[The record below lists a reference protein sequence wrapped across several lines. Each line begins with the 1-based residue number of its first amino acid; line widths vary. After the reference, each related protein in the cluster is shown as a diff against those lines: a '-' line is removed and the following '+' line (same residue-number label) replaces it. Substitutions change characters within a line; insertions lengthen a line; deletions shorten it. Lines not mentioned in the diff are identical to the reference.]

1 MSEVIYISKK
11 FYNFKL
17 SDLYYQFIPEFTNVN
32 IWQNDMSLPN
42 SPQAEC
48 AQLLLKHGRN
58 WSKLKDCKFAQDRRH
73 RYKLGMRKWT
83 EKNIK
88 EHILGS
94 RYDILMSIKKYGFDK
109 KKNKKQPVAV
119 LMKPF
124 WITRF
129 NYVASWLKGPEIY
142 HGGRRCAA
150 MYALGYDQIRVL
162 VMQDKYSGSGK
173 PGGYGEKVLKWLV

>member
-1 MSEVIYISKK
+1 MNEVEYVSKK

-17 SDLYYQFIPEFTNVN
+17 SDLYYQFILRFTDMS

-42 SPQAEC
+42 SPQVEC
-48 AQLLLKHGRN
+48 AQLLLKYGQN
-58 WSKLKDCKFAQDRRH
+58 WSKLRDCRFARDRRH
-73 RYKLGMRKWT
+73 RYKLGMKKWT

-94 RYDILMSIKKYGFDK
+94 RYDVLMSIKKYGFDK

-119 LMKPF
+119 LMEPF
-124 WITRF
+124 WMTRF
-129 NYVASWLKGPEIY
+129 GWNVSWLKGPEIY

-150 MYALGYDQIRVL
+150 MYALGYERVRVL
-162 VMQDKYSGSGK
+162 VMEDKYPGSGK
-173 PGGYGEKVLKWLV
+173 GGKFEKKVLRYL